1 MDVIKNLKVT
11 PTSQILL
18 ADYRGDISLKDKD
31 VSRAFMRRLEKKY
44 KLRADTIDKIIQ
56 QDYEVFSKRGDN
68 VRDYAFC
75 QDINVYDR
83 LDIIYDYIQPQE
95 HEQWF
100 LVTKRFLDFT
110 FSELAVSIGI
120 FCNLETFH
128 NTKYSKLQKMNTD
141 YQTLSNEENIRD
153 YYRFLKLAACRRLT
167 QKIDHNSSVVR
178 SSFMDVVRAFR
189 ASTVVLYE
197 NPCSVLSQEWHTF
210 ENDSDSYDKEIQ
222 LIKKHPNMEQI
233 YKNKRL

>member
-1 MDVIKNLKVT
+1 MDMIKNLKVT

-75 QDINVYDR
+75 QDTNVYDR
-83 LDIIYDYIQPQE
+83 LDIVYDYIQPQE

-100 LVTKRFLDFT
+100 LVTKRFLNFT

-153 YYRFLKLAACRRLT
+153 YYRFLKLAARCRLL

-178 SSFMDVVRAFR
+178 PSFKDVTRAL
-189 ASTVVLYE
+189 TVVLYE
-197 NPCSVLSQEWHTF
+197 NPCSVLSQEWNTF
-210 ENDSDSYDKEIQ
+210 KQDSDSYDKEMQ
-222 LIKKHPNMEQI
+222 LIKKHSNMEQI
-233 YKNKRL
+233 YKNRRL

>member
-1 MDVIKNLKVT
+1 MDMIKNLKVT

-75 QDINVYDR
+75 QDTNVYDR
-83 LDIIYDYIQPQE
+83 LDIVYDYIQPQE
-95 HEQWF
+95 HEHWF
-100 LVTKRFLDFT
+100 FVTKRFLNFT

-128 NTKYSKLQKMNTD
+128 NTKYSKLQKINTD
-141 YQTLSNEENIRD
+141 YQTLSKEENIRD
-153 YYRFLKLAACRRLT
+153 YYRFLKLAARSRLL
-167 QKIDHNSSVVR
+167 QKIDHSSSVVKP
-178 SSFMDVVRAFR
+178 SFKDVTRAL
-189 ASTVVLYE
+189 TVVSYE
-197 NPCSVLSQEWHTF
+197 NPCSVLSQEWNTF
-210 ENDSDSYDKEIQ
+210 KQDSDSYDKEMQ
-222 LIKKHPNMEQI
+222 LIKKHSNMEQI
-233 YKNKRL
+233 YKNRRL